1 MRLVEGN
8 IPQSS
13 FRDAS
18 AGKFR
23 SLRNLRAAGPES
35 ILPAR
40 GYGFRAPRFARPR
53 NDSGDGPDGNFLPE
67 TETTVPIIRGPGE
80 GKVVGVLRDQST
92 FKVTSEETGGAYAI
106 LEQKIPPGHGPP
118 LHVHRHE
125 TEIFYVL
132 EGEFEITIGGQKV
145 TATAGAIVVGPRDIP
160 HTFRNVGSQ
169 DAHLHLTV
177 IPGRFA
183 NYFIDVDG
191 VDDGDHAAIKALVA
205 KYDVEILE

>member
-1 MRLVEGN
+1 MTAEKD
-8 IPQSS
+8 QM
-13 FRDAS
+13 
-18 AGKFR
+18 
-23 SLRNLRAAGPES
+23 
-35 ILPAR
+35 
-40 GYGFRAPRFARPR
+40 
-53 NDSGDGPDGNFLPE
+53 GNFLPE

-80 GKVVGVLRDQST
+80 GKVVGVLRDLST
-92 FKVTSEETGGAYAI
+92 FKVTSEETNGAYAI

-132 EGEFEITIGGQKV
+132 DGEFEITIGGQKV
-145 TATAGAIVVGPRDIP
+145 MATAGAIVVGPRDIP

-169 DAHLHLTV
+169 DARLLLTV

-191 VDDGDHAAIKALVA
+191 IDDGDHAAIKALVA